1 MAIQHC
7 PFQQSMTKATPE
19 NLGDAGLMKDIQ
31 NVQTYYDNIYTVIT
45 PKAKKIRNDE
55 FKMAFKHITKRQL

>member
-1 MAIQHC
+1 MVKCIAAMAIQHC

-31 NVQTYYDNIYTVIT
+31 NV
-45 PKAKKIRNDE
+45 
-55 FKMAFKHITKRQL
+55 